1 MITTEEHIQQAYDE
15 FERLEVP
22 EIINQTFATFKTC
35 LGEDRVDMVRTV
47 LGRRNENFL
56 KEVVHTATRCGGNP
70 REDLLRVITDSF
82 PMVDIIMWYPHETVV
97 NENNDSTEVFDLFIR
112 VQLMH
117 NGKLCGN
124 PRAKRSTF
132 TDAQLYSG
140 YIHSHI
146 PSLTLSDSGIRK
158 WKSMC
163 FGYGPLS
170 ETLVALR
177 AQEPS
182 DARWMGFISEITQWT
197 RIESLEGGPHFRMQY
212 IQGSFE
218 EVTHVGVNNTL
229 PQAYIPYYIPLIR
242 SYIRAKRLKLGF
254 TNGRYVLGVSF
265 AEWLVDFSNYAKAW
279 ESATNQQGLLP
290 YENTIVRNNKIYA
303 LGGTRDAE
311 KGRLIQSVLGQTVLT
326 FKGQDIPLKLRVRDD
341 EAQNQILIPYEDG
354 VTIVKEILNI
364 INTYGAENTSI
375 HQANPTPIFW
385 G

>member
-22 EIINQTFATFKTC
+22 EIINQTFATFKAC
-35 LGEDRVDMVRTV
+35 LGKDRVDMVRTI
-47 LGRRNENFL
+47 LPRRNEDFL
-56 KEVVHTATRCGGNP
+56 KEVVYTATRCGSNP
-70 REDLLRVITDSF
+70 KEELLRIIAASF

-112 VQLMH
+112 VQLMQ

-124 PRAKRSTF
+124 PRAKRATF

-140 YIHSHI
+140 YVHSHI
-146 PSLTLSDSGIRK
+146 PSLTLSDSGIK
-158 WKSMC
+158 EWKSMC

-170 ETLVALR
+170 ATLVALR

-182 DARWMGFISEITQWT
+182 DAQWMGFISEITQWT
-197 RIESLEGGPHFRMQY
+197 RIESIEGGPHFRMQY
-212 IQGSFE
+212 IHGAFE
-218 EVTHVGVNNTL
+218 EVTRVSVNNRL
-229 PQAYIPYYIPLIR
+229 NPRYIPLIR

-254 TNGRYVLGVSF
+254 TNGRYVLGVPF
-265 AEWLVDFSNYAKAW
+265 TEWLVDFSNYAKAW

-290 YENTIVRNNKIYA
+290 YENTIVRNNKIYV

-311 KGRLIQSVLGQTVLT
+311 KGRLIQSILGHTVLT
-326 FKGQDIPLKLRVRDD
+326 FKGQDIPLKIRVRDD
-341 EAQNQILIPYEDG
+341 EAQNQVLIPYEDG
-354 VTIVKEILNI
+354 VTIVKAILNI
-364 INTYGAENTSI
+364 INTYGAENTSNY
-375 HQANPTPIFW
+375 QANPTPIFW